1 MPNTC
6 LIFFRPGKATLETAS
21 KSLEEYGL
29 TVDKAEDH
37 LVAYRPDS
45 PSYIVRLVKGS
56 HVLEE
61 ATEIG
66 AGTEHAVEMSMCS
79 ERFEI
84 EIENLSEALDE
95 INTLMEVQ
103 GALQDAS
110 DGYLFLPWNG
120 SLSKPW

>member
-1 MPNTC
+1 MSDTC
-6 LIFFRPGKATLETAS
+6 LIFLRPGKATLETAA
-21 KSLEEYGL
+21 KSLAGYGL
-29 TVDKAEDH
+29 TVDKAEEH
-37 LVAYRPDS
+37 LVAYRPGS
-45 PSYIVRLVKGS
+45 PSYLVRLVKDA
-56 HVLEE
+56 HVLAE

-66 AGTEHAVEMSMCS
+66 AETEHAVEMSMCS

-84 EIENLSEALDE
+84 EIEDLSEALDE

-110 DGYLFLPWNG
+110 GGYLFLPWNG